1 MAAIV
6 EELTIEVAPER
17 VWGALTQ
24 PDEIGHWW
32 TNDLNARPEV
42 GSLAEFRFGEWG
54 DFVIR
59 FEVAELD
66 QDKKVHW
73 ITRLGPSTGHWA
85 GTSVTWQ
92 LEPVH
97 NGTKLVFIHD
107 KFAQADRRYE
117 ITRAWWQ
124 HFLGSLK
131 SYLETGNGTPGS
143 AALRLAREGTLMSAI
158 IEGRLIEA
166 SPQKV

>member
-1 MAAIV
+1 MATIV
-6 EELTIEVAPER
+6 EELTIAVAPER
-17 VWGALTQ
+17 VWGALTK

-32 TNDLNARPEV
+32 TNDLNATPEV

-73 ITRLGPSTGHWA
+73 IHRLSPVAQWT

-92 LEPVH
+92 LTPVQ
-97 NGTKLVFIHD
+97 NGTRLLFTHD
-107 KFAQADRRYE
+107 GFSQVDEVYE
-117 ITRAWWQ
+117 QTRGNWEY
-124 HFLGSLK
+124 FLASLK
-131 SYLETGNGTPGS
+131 SYLETGKGTPG
-143 AALRLAREGTLMSAI
+143 LPPLTTTT
-158 IEGRLIEA
+158 
-166 SPQKV
+166 